1 MAERVHFLTPE
12 GRDKLQKELDY
23 LRAVRRPE
31 IAESLKSAVDEG
43 DLSENAGYEE
53 SKREQAFV
61 EGRIRDLET
70 ILSSAQILPENAR
83 RDVVCLGCRV
93 TISEDG
99 SQPETYQI
107 VGRTEADPANGRIS
121 NESPLGKA
129 LLGRRTG
136 EEVTVQSPDGVLR
149 FEVLSIE

>member
-12 GRDKLQKELDY
+12 GKDKLQKELDY
-23 LRAVRRPE
+23 LRNVRRPE
-31 IAESLKSAVDEG
+31 VAESLKSAVDEG

-61 EGRIRDLET
+61 EGRIRDLEA
-70 ILSSAQILPENAR
+70 ILSSAQILEESSR

-99 SQPETYQI
+99 GPPETYQI
-107 VGRTEADPANGRIS
+107 VGRTEADPARGRIS

-136 EEVTVQSPDGVLR
+136 EGVTVQSPDGALR
-149 FEVLSIE
+149 FEILTIE